1 MAIGSSREQS
11 NIGIENVGSS
21 FNAKKKQSNQSPL

>member
-21 FNAKKKQSNQSPL
+21 FNAKIKQSS